1 MTGSLLLFEKGVPID
16 DLAVSEPQ
24 RRSLQRVQHV
34 YWQWIRNPY
43 LVDYKALL
51 KQMVKG
57 KYASRGAE
65 HNAAQRDIQLF
76 EFVKESVTP
85 MSRKEAQVKVLAAA
99 EKAVRIGME
108 TDNVQALTKGGKLLY
123 EVAGLDKPENEQ
135 MDMAK
140 TSFLPSVVVT
150 NIKEVDETKA
160 DFDYDDAETKRI
172 MSKYGAYIDPTRKMI
187 DDRVAQMMAAHKTP
201 EESTE
206 TEENDEQDRQ

>member
-51 KQMVKG
+51 TQMVKG

-123 EVAGLDKPENEQ
+123 EVAGLDKPEDQ
-135 MDMAK
+135 QADMNKVAFMP
-140 TSFLPSVVVT
+140 TVVVT
-150 NIKEVDETKA
+150 DIRQVDDSKTY
-160 DFDYDDAETKRI
+160 YDDEETNRI
-172 MSKYGAYIDPTRKMI
+172 MNKWGAHVDAKHKEI
-187 DDRVAQMMAAHKTP
+187 DDKVALMEARAGIGIKN
-201 EESTE
+201 E
-206 TEENDEQDRQ
+206 EENGEQYEQGGE